1 MVALIKALQVILALS
16 ILILFHELGH
26 YTFAKIFRI
35 RVEKFFLFFDA
46 GGAFLFSTKRSKWF
60 VRLCPRALDW

>member
-1 MVALIKALQVILALS
+1 MIALLKALQVILALS

-26 YTFAKIFRI
+26 YTFAKLFRI

-60 VRLCPRALDW
+60 T